1 MLFNSQAFLLVFL
14 PITVLLYYS
23 FSRSPRARILLLV
36 CASLVFYGYW
46 DIRFVPLL
54 LGSVIF
60 NWLFVSLYHQHDQRP
75 FVVIGVVA
83 NLLII
88 GIFKYANF
96 FAENMIFLTD
106 EGFESWDIILP
117 LGISFFT
124 FQQISY
130 LVDLHRG
137 VAPIYPLSRYF
148 LYVTFFPQ
156 LIAGPIVRHNE
167 ILTQFELN
175 PRRDGLH
182 ERLSRGATLLLIGL
196 IKKVVIA
203 DRLAEIATPLFDGA
217 ANGEILNFAESWL
230 AAGAYSLQLYF
241 DFSGYSD
248 MAIGLAL
255 LFGFVLP
262 TNFDAPY
269 LATSIREFWRCWHM
283 TLSRFLRDYVY
294 IPLGGSRRGPIRE
307 AIALQITF
315 LLGGLWHGAAW
326 TFVLW
331 GGVHGVAVVVNH
343 LFARLPLRLPKAMA
357 WLLTVLFLVFGWVL
371 FRAESIPIAQ
381 SIMASMLTLNG
392 LSFEVVDQPHRWLV
406 ALALI
411 PALFGPTSQRI
422 ANNVLRPH
430 PIWAPVVA
438 TCLWILCLKLG
449 DDVYSEFIY
458 FQF

>member
-1 MLFNSQAFLLVFL
+1 MLFNSQAFLLLFL
-14 PITVLLYYS
+14 PITVALYYL
-23 FSRSPRARILLLV
+23 FSRSPRVRICLLI

-46 DIRFVPLL
+46 DIRFIPLL
-54 LGSVIF
+54 LGSVVF
-60 NWLFVSLYHQHDQRP
+60 NWLFASLYRKRDQRR
-75 FVVIGVVA
+75 FVILGVA
-83 NLLII
+83 LNLLVI

-96 FAENMIFLTD
+96 FAENLAFLVD
-106 EGFESWDIILP
+106 GEFESWNIILP

-137 VAPIYPLSRYF
+137 VAPIYPPSRYF

-167 ILTQFELN
+167 ILGQFELD
-175 PRRDGLH
+175 PCRDGAH

-196 IKKVVIA
+196 TKKVVIA
-203 DRLAEIATPLFDGA
+203 DRLAEIATPLFDRA
-217 ANGEILNFAESWL
+217 ANGEILTFAESWL

-255 LFGFVLP
+255 LFGFALP
-262 TNFDAPY
+262 INFNAPY
-269 LATSIREFWRCWHM
+269 LATSIREFWRRWHM

-294 IPLGGSRRGPIRE
+294 VPLGGSRRGRMRE

-331 GGVHGVAVVVNH
+331 GGLHGIAVVVNH
-343 LFARLPLRLPKAMA
+343 LFARFPVHLPQAIA
-357 WLLTVLFLVFGWVL
+357 WLLTMTFVVFGWVL
-371 FRAESIPIAQ
+371 FRADSIATAHAIT
-381 SIMASMLTLNG
+381 ASMVALNG
-392 LSFEVVDQPHRWLV
+392 LSLEVFDQPHRWFV

-411 PALFGPTSQRI
+411 PALVGPTSQRL
-422 ANNVLRPH
+422 AFDVLKSRPV
-430 PIWAPVVA
+430 WAPLIA
-438 TCLWILCLKLG
+438 TCLWILYLRLG